1 MAIWDSSCLGG
12 KGDYS
17 KALPQAHEWGRAA
30 ASFFAT
36 MKLDFDFQADSV
48 CNQFEHLIS
57 LWRSHAA
64 LVTDLAIQDAYE
76 NRWRWSSGSW
86 TDQTEPVRFDVNG
99 NKAVWAVGGLSGLCG
114 SGSRG

>member
-1 MAIWDSSCLGG
+1 M
-12 KGDYS
+12 
-17 KALPQAHEWGRAA
+17 
-30 ASFFAT
+30 FFDR
-36 MKLDFDFQADSV
+36 LRSEADSV

-99 NKAVWAVGGLSGLCG
+99 NKARKKRGFG
-114 SGSRG
+114 SLGYCCDG